1 METEGMSLEEL
12 KELKRTHYEEA
23 QKNGVFSRLA
33 TIARELGREIGR
45 PGPKYL
51 WEDSGVRI
59 FVDDYGSFMEA
70 HADGKLVASNHSCT
84 QLFLPGQWQDAVL
97 ARYREAQARAAQRE
111 AARRESER
119 QRLLSELT
127 L

>member
-59 FVDDYGSFMEA
+59 FVDDYGGFMEV
-70 HADGKLVASNHSCT
+70 HANGKLVASNHPCT
-84 QLFLPGQWQDAVL
+84 RLFVPGQWQDAVL
-97 ARYREAQARAAQRE
+97 AHYPEVQEKAAQRE